1 MAELR
6 PKVFREPELLEA
18 VSEVLTGRGAKT
30 TIQSSGGREE
40 PCVAQAAACAIL
52 AAALKVNVIMMWWA
66 NMLYIIGDRGSTPWL
81 TAPLHY
87 VRLVH
92 VENGFPHFHQLRK
105 SCMAFRVPGARRGYV
120 SMGRSVGPCTWY
132 LFFG

>member
-1 MAELR
+1 MSPRQDPDRRLCNDLRRMAELR

-52 AAALKVNVIMMWWA
+52 AAALKVNAIMM
-66 NMLYIIGDRGSTPWL
+66 
-81 TAPLHY
+81 
-87 VRLVH
+87 
-92 VENGFPHFHQLRK
+92 
-105 SCMAFRVPGARRGYV
+105 
-120 SMGRSVGPCTWY
+120 
-132 LFFG
+132 

>member
-40 PCVAQAAACAIL
+40 PCIAQAAACAIL
-52 AAALKVNVIMMWWA
+52 AAALKVQCFELNHSVR
-66 NMLYIIGDRGSTPWL
+66 NLKDRYHIHINSQMSL
-81 TAPLHY
+81 TLTNI
-87 VRLVH
+87 LI
-92 VENGFPHFHQLRK
+92 
-105 SCMAFRVPGARRGYV
+105 
-120 SMGRSVGPCTWY
+120 
-132 LFFG
+132 